1 MLRVLP
7 ISSLALVAALLLL
20 RPAAQPAPRPAPD
33 LDAPAAAGEVLVHLT
48 PHAAALT
55 DEMLESRLGLKVR
68 ERIADLGVL
77 RAELTRGEGMAE
89 AIARVSALPWVS
101 FAEPNHLVRATY
113 VPNDILFSGQTG
125 YLDRI
130 EASSAWDIERGHDAV
145 VVAVLDSGID
155 FEHEDLREGLW
166 QNLFEVPANGV
177 DDDRNGCV
185 DDVNG
190 CSFVTPD
197 EAGPGCNMQANA
209 GIRDDN
215 GHGTFVAGIIGARAD
230 NVTGISGVA
239 PGVSLMAVKILD
251 CLGGGTAADA
261 AQGLLYAARMG
272 ARVSNLSFGADGESV
287 TLGNAIREATNRY
300 GMVIV
305 TATGNEG
312 HARVSFPARLPE
324 TIAVASSGAPG
335 DPNARSP
342 FSDWGPEVTVAA
354 PGLNIIST
362 VPPNFCNVTWL
373 CVQDG
378 PYALASGT
386 SFAAPLVSGL
396 AALLISHTA
405 NLSPSAVKALIASTA
420 EPLPDAGTPNWDGA
434 GRIRMRRALSV
445 PRFYLGAPGIAKQ

>member
-1 MLRVLP
+1 VDGR
-7 ISSLALVAALLLL
+7 SGNGT
-20 RPAAQPAPRPAPD
+20 RPAAD
-33 LDAPAAAGEVLVHLT
+33 LSSPAAEDEVLLHLT
-48 PHAAALT
+48 PHGASLT
-55 DEMLESRLGLKVR
+55 DAMLASRLGVTVVGRL
-68 ERIADLGVL
+68 EELGVL
-77 RAELTRGEGMAE
+77 RARPPAGESVAV
-89 AIARVSALPWVS
+89 ALARLSRQPWVS
-101 FAEPNHLVRATY
+101 FAEPNHLISASH
-113 VPNDILFSGQTG
+113 VPNDSLFTGQTG

-130 EASSAWDIERGHDAV
+130 EAVAAWDVERGNDSV

-155 FEHEDLREGLW
+155 VEHEDLKTALWRNIYETAGNGL
-166 QNLFEVPANGV
+166 
-177 DDDRNGCV
+177 DDDHNGCA

-190 CSFVTPD
+190 CSFVTPE
-197 EAGPGCNMQANA
+197 EADQSCNMQANA

-230 NVTGISGVA
+230 NNIGISGVA
-239 PGVSLMAVKILD
+239 PGVSIMSVKILD

-272 ARVSNLSFGADGESV
+272 ARVSNLSFGADGESM
-287 TLGNAIREATNRY
+287 TLANAIREAHNTY

-312 HARVSFPARLPE
+312 HNTVSFPARLPE
-324 TIAVASSGAPG
+324 TIAVASSGVPG
-335 DPNARSP
+335 DPNARSS
-342 FSDWGPEVTVAA
+342 FSDWGPQVSVAA

-405 NLSPSAVKALIASTA
+405 NLSPEAVRTILVSTA
-420 EPLPDAGTPNWDGA
+420 EPLPDGSTPNWDGA
-434 GRIRMRRALSV
+434 GRIRMRQALNT
-445 PRFYLGAPGIAKQ
+445 PRFFLGAPGVSKQ